1 MSLTKAFFAS
11 MMGFS
16 EDDVYI
22 PTAHRLGKFTPGK
35 QRAMIACIPDAGT
48 RSKIFKN
55 ANRLSKTNHYIC
67 SQIPPSMDERKQF
80 VLPEYKAKKADVNNK
95 ATLRQ
100 GKLLIKGIYRTSFCS
115 LHSQMFPNQQTLIP
129 VMYLP
134 AERNMREVARLMAM
148 LLK

>member
-1 MSLTKAFFAS
+1 MRNNIKIFFDPTVSEYREAKGENCVSLTKAFFAS
-11 MMGFS
+11 VMGVS
-16 EDDVYI
+16 EDEVYI

-48 RSKIFKN
+48 RSKIVKN

-100 GKLLIKGIYRTSFCS
+100 GKLLI
-115 LHSQMFPNQQTLIP
+115 
-129 VMYLP
+129 
-134 AERNMREVARLMAM
+134 
-148 LLK
+148 